1 MNAPAR
7 PAGPMPYGTPLSLAD
22 AKRIMAAAEAEA
34 EAQGWPMVI
43 AIADSTGHLVMLHRM
58 ANAQLASVAIAT
70 AKAETAVKFRRNT
83 KVFQDLVAEGGV
95 HLRMLAMPGM
105 TPLEGGV
112 PVVIDGTIVGAVG
125 VSGMASNQDAQVAE
139 AGIRALLGG

>member
-1 MNAPAR
+1 MTAPAR
-7 PAGPMPYGTPLSLAD
+7 PAGPMPYGAPILLAD

-43 AIADSTGHLVMLHRM
+43 AITDSTGHLVMLHRM
-58 ANAQLASVAIAT
+58 ANAQLASVAVAT
-70 AKAETAVKFRRNT
+70 AKAETSVKFRRAT

-112 PVVIDGTIVGAVG
+112 PIVVDGAIVGAVG
-125 VSGMASNQDAQVAE
+125 VSGMASQQDAQVAE
-139 AGIRALLGG
+139 VGIKALLGD